1 MKNFEAGL
9 EKQEEVLF
17 RKNMKTFFTAGLLE
31 KIQESFYKEK
41 FWCWSCKLRCKHVHD
56 FWDFFDSSANFLF
69 IISETK
75 CDY

>member
-31 KIQESFYKEK
+31 KIQ
-41 FWCWSCKLRCKHVHD
+41 
-56 FWDFFDSSANFLF
+56 
-69 IISETK
+69 
-75 CDY
+75 

>member
-9 EKQEEVLF
+9 EKREEVLF

-41 FWCWSCKLRCKHVHD
+41 F
-56 FWDFFDSSANFLF
+56 
-69 IISETK
+69 
-75 CDY
+75 